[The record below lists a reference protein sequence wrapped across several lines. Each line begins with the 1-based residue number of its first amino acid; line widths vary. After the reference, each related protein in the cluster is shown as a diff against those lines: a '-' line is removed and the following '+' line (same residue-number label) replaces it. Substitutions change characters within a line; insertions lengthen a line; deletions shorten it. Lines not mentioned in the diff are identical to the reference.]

1 MLFEFL
7 DAFYSTGQVTILP
20 VTAILVIWF
29 SIRGF
34 NKYQIILCFPFF
46 LIFITTF
53 FFPYLARENIKHI
66 LNENVLIF
74 EVSGSINEDLVLS
87 ELKSLHF
94 ILSENS
100 HPIGEKIPIKIVTDK
115 SRKQLSIYRDYLR
128 KGKYWLYD
136 EDYKYSRENNI
147 GYIII
152 KD

>member
-1 MLFEFL
+1 M
-7 DAFYSTGQVTILP
+7 
-20 VTAILVIWF
+20 AILAVWIL
-29 SIRGF
+29 RKGF

-46 LIFITTF
+46 LFSVTTF
-53 FFPYLARENIKHI
+53 FFPYLARENIKNVLH
-66 LNENVLIF
+66 ENVLIF
-74 EVSGSINEDLVLS
+74 EVSGPFNDDVVLR

-100 HPIGEKIPIKIVTDK
+100 HPIGKKIPIKIVTDK

-136 EDYKYSRENNI
+136 EDYKYSQANSI